1 MDDNEV
7 RGRIETRKPS
17 SDDGLIHR
25 LESSTVRRASK
36 VPNINLRRIRCSP
49 NRRVNPRSVPRHL
62 LSAEA
67 RMMIDA
73 PLAGA
78 ELDEPSGAVGALEAD
93 RARGIDE
100 RELPDS
106 YSRAVVAV
114 VEHVGPAVVSIAAGT
129 RRPGGA
135 AGVVGAGSGVIFTP
149 DGYVLTNSHV
159 VHDAT
164 DLGVTLTDG
173 STLGATLVGS
183 DPATDLAVIRADGSG
198 LPIAQFGE
206 SASLRAG
213 QLVVAIG
220 NPFGFQST
228 VSAGVISALGR
239 SLRSGTGQLIENIIQ
254 TDVALNPGNS
264 GGPLVDTRIRVIGIN
279 TAIIRMAQG
288 ISFAIPIDTAQWV
301 VGELLARG
309 RVRRAYLGIVG
320 QTRPIDRLIARR
332 HALSVSQAVE
342 IISVEPHGPAVIA
355 GLREGDLIVALN
367 ERGVRTVDDMHRM
380 LVGWPFG
387 DALNVRVIRGDRRFD
402 VSMIPVEA
410 L

>member
-1 MDDNEV
+1 
-7 RGRIETRKPS
+7 
-17 SDDGLIHR
+17 
-25 LESSTVRRASK
+25 
-36 VPNINLRRIRCSP
+36 
-49 NRRVNPRSVPRHL
+49 
-62 LSAEA
+62 
-67 RMMIDA
+67 MMIDA
-73 PLAGA
+73 LLANA
-78 ELDEPSGAVGALEAD
+78 EVDEPSVAAEPLGVD
-93 RARGIDE
+93 RSSGVDD
-100 RELPDS
+100 RELLDS

-114 VEHVGPAVVSIAAGT
+114 VEHVGPAVVSIAAGA
-129 RRPGGA
+129 RRPGRA
-135 AGVVGAGSGVIFTP
+135 ADVVGAGSGVIFTP

-159 VHDAT
+159 VHEAT

-198 LPIAQFGE
+198 LPIAQFGD

-264 GGPLVDTRIRVIGIN
+264 GGPLVDTRTRVIGIN

-288 ISFAIPIDTAQWV
+288 ISFAIPIDTAKWV

-320 QTRPIDRLIARR
+320 QTRPIDRLVARR

-342 IISVEPHGPAVIA
+342 IISVAPHGPAAIA

-367 ERGVRTVDDMHRM
+367 ERAVRTVDDMHRM
-380 LVGWPFG
+380 LVGWPLG
-387 DALNVRVIRGDRRFD
+387 DALKVGVIRGHRRFD
-402 VSMIPVEA
+402 VSMVPVEA
-410 L
+410 LERLP

>member
-1 MDDNEV
+1 
-7 RGRIETRKPS
+7 
-17 SDDGLIHR
+17 
-25 LESSTVRRASK
+25 
-36 VPNINLRRIRCSP
+36 
-49 NRRVNPRSVPRHL
+49 
-62 LSAEA
+62 
-67 RMMIDA
+67 MMIDA

-264 GGPLVDTRIRVIGIN
+264 GGPLVDTRVRVIGIN

-342 IISVEPHGPAVIA
+342 ILSVEPHGPAVIA

>member
-1 MDDNEV
+1 
-7 RGRIETRKPS
+7 
-17 SDDGLIHR
+17 
-25 LESSTVRRASK
+25 
-36 VPNINLRRIRCSP
+36 
-49 NRRVNPRSVPRHL
+49 
-62 LSAEA
+62 
-67 RMMIDA
+67 MMIDA

-264 GGPLVDTRIRVIGIN
+264 GGPLVDTRVRVIGIN

-387 DALNVRVIRGDRRFD
+387 DALNVRVIRGDRLFD

>member
-1 MDDNEV
+1 
-7 RGRIETRKPS
+7 
-17 SDDGLIHR
+17 
-25 LESSTVRRASK
+25 
-36 VPNINLRRIRCSP
+36 
-49 NRRVNPRSVPRHL
+49 
-62 LSAEA
+62 
-67 RMMIDA
+67 MMIDA
-73 PLAGA
+73 PVAGA

-320 QTRPIDRLIARR
+320 QTRPIDRLVARR

>member
-1 MDDNEV
+1 
-7 RGRIETRKPS
+7 
-17 SDDGLIHR
+17 
-25 LESSTVRRASK
+25 
-36 VPNINLRRIRCSP
+36 
-49 NRRVNPRSVPRHL
+49 
-62 LSAEA
+62 
-67 RMMIDA
+67 MMIDA

-78 ELDEPSGAVGALEAD
+78 ELDEPSGAVRALEAD

-332 HALSVSQAVE
+332 LALSVSQAVE

-402 VSMIPVEA
+402 ISMIPVEA

>member
-1 MDDNEV
+1 
-7 RGRIETRKPS
+7 
-17 SDDGLIHR
+17 
-25 LESSTVRRASK
+25 
-36 VPNINLRRIRCSP
+36 
-49 NRRVNPRSVPRHL
+49 
-62 LSAEA
+62 
-67 RMMIDA
+67 MMIDA
-73 PLAGA
+73 LLANA
-78 ELDEPSGAVGALEAD
+78 EVDEPSGAVGPLEVD
-93 RARGIDE
+93 RARGIDD
-100 RELPDS
+100 RELLDS

-114 VEHVGPAVVSIAAGT
+114 VEYVGPAVVSIAAGT

-135 AGVVGAGSGVIFTP
+135 AGVLGAGSGVIFTP

-183 DPATDLAVIRADGSG
+183 DPATDLAVIRADGTR

-264 GGPLVDTRIRVIGIN
+264 GGPLVDTRTRVIGIN

-288 ISFAIPIDTAQWV
+288 ISFAIPIDTA
-301 VGELLARG
+301 
-309 RVRRAYLGIVG
+309 
-320 QTRPIDRLIARR
+320 
-332 HALSVSQAVE
+332 
-342 IISVEPHGPAVIA
+342 
-355 GLREGDLIVALN
+355 
-367 ERGVRTVDDMHRM
+367 
-380 LVGWPFG
+380 
-387 DALNVRVIRGDRRFD
+387 
-402 VSMIPVEA
+402 
-410 L
+410 

>member
-1 MDDNEV
+1 
-7 RGRIETRKPS
+7 
-17 SDDGLIHR
+17 
-25 LESSTVRRASK
+25 
-36 VPNINLRRIRCSP
+36 
-49 NRRVNPRSVPRHL
+49 
-62 LSAEA
+62 
-67 RMMIDA
+67 
-73 PLAGA
+73 
-78 ELDEPSGAVGALEAD
+78 
-93 RARGIDE
+93 
-100 RELPDS
+100 
-106 YSRAVVAV
+106 
-114 VEHVGPAVVSIAAGT
+114 VEHVGPAIVSIAAGA
-129 RRPGGA
+129 RRPGRA
-135 AGVVGAGSGVIFTP
+135 ADVVGAGSGVIFTP

-159 VHDAT
+159 VHEAT

-183 DPATDLAVIRADGSG
+183 DPATDLAVIRADGTS
-198 LPIAQFGE
+198 LPVAQFGD

-264 GGPLVDTRIRVIGIN
+264 GGPLVDTRTRVIGIN

-288 ISFAIPIDTAQWV
+288 ISFAIPIDTAKWV

-320 QTRPIDRLIARR
+320 QTRPIDRVVARR

-342 IISVEPHGPAVIA
+342 IISVEPRGPAAIA

-367 ERGVRTVDDMHRM
+367 ERAVRTVDDMHRM

-387 DALNVRVIRGDRRFD
+387 NALKVGVIRGDGRFD
-402 VSMIPVEA
+402 VSMVPVEVP
-410 L
+410 

>member
-1 MDDNEV
+1 
-7 RGRIETRKPS
+7 
-17 SDDGLIHR
+17 
-25 LESSTVRRASK
+25 
-36 VPNINLRRIRCSP
+36 
-49 NRRVNPRSVPRHL
+49 
-62 LSAEA
+62 
-67 RMMIDA
+67 MIDA

-264 GGPLVDTRIRVIGIN
+264 GGPLVDTRVRVIGIN

-387 DALNVRVIRGDRRFD
+387 DALNVRVIRGDRLFD

>member
-1 MDDNEV
+1 
-7 RGRIETRKPS
+7 
-17 SDDGLIHR
+17 
-25 LESSTVRRASK
+25 
-36 VPNINLRRIRCSP
+36 
-49 NRRVNPRSVPRHL
+49 
-62 LSAEA
+62 
-67 RMMIDA
+67 MM
-73 PLAGA
+73 
-78 ELDEPSGAVGALEAD
+78 GALPTSPEVGNRGDGSSEID
-93 RARGIDE
+93 RSSSVDD
-100 RELPDS
+100 RELLDS
-106 YSRAVVAV
+106 YSRAVVSV
-114 VEHVGPAVVSIAAGT
+114 VEHVGPAVVSIAAGNH
-129 RRPGGA
+129 RPGA
-135 AGVVGAGSGVIFTP
+135 AADVVGAGSGVIFTP

-159 VHDAT
+159 VHEAAN
-164 DLGVTLTDG
+164 LAVTLTDG

-198 LPIAQFGE
+198 LPIAQFGR

>member
-1 MDDNEV
+1 
-7 RGRIETRKPS
+7 
-17 SDDGLIHR
+17 
-25 LESSTVRRASK
+25 
-36 VPNINLRRIRCSP
+36 
-49 NRRVNPRSVPRHL
+49 
-62 LSAEA
+62 
-67 RMMIDA
+67 MMIDA

>member
-1 MDDNEV
+1 MMDALPTGGV
-7 RGRIETRKPS
+7 
-17 SDDGLIHR
+17 DD
-25 LESSTVRRASK
+25 
-36 VPNINLRRIRCSP
+36 
-49 NRRVNPRSVPRHL
+49 
-62 LSAEA
+62 
-67 RMMIDA
+67 
-73 PLAGA
+73 
-78 ELDEPSGAVGALEAD
+78 
-93 RARGIDE
+93 
-100 RELPDS
+100 RELLDA
-106 YSRAVVAV
+106 YSRAVVSV

-129 RRPGGA
+129 RRPGA
-135 AGVVGAGSGVIFTP
+135 TAGVVGAGSGVIFTP
-149 DGYVLTNSHV
+149 DGYVLTNRHV
-159 VHDAT
+159 VNEAT
-164 DLGVTLTDG
+164 DLAVTLTDG

-183 DPATDLAVIRADGSG
+183 DAATDLAVIRAEGSG

-264 GGPLVDTRIRVIGIN
+264 GGPLVDTRVRVIGIN

-367 ERGVRTVDDMHRM
+367 ERAVRTVDDMHRM
-380 LVGWPFG
+380 LVGWPVG
-387 DALNVRVIRGDRRFD
+387 NDLKVRVIRGDRLFD
-402 VSMIPVEA
+402 VSMAPVES